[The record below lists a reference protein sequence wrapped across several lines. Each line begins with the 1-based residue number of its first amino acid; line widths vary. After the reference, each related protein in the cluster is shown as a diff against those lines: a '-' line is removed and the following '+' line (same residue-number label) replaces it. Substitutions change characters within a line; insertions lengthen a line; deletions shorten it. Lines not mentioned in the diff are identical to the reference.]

1 MRHMDPTREPTEQL
15 EPKPRRPRPAVI
27 VGPVIMINPAPTPAQ
42 QLGVAIERNGPCVVL
57 GHRPAW
63 LARGGVACGRCGS
76 PM

>member
-1 MRHMDPTREPTEQL
+1 MDDSTEHDEPENSSI
-15 EPKPRRPRPAVI
+15 PRRPARPPVNMI
-27 VGPVIMINPAPTPAQ
+27 VVNPGPTPAQ